1 MEDDANMHSKK
12 TDPKNLDF
20 ARLSSSKGDQ
30 TINESVDN
38 EYYDNFDD
46 SFMVG
51 NNQRKTVNLDL
62 NMSNLSNEKRK
73 NLLNLSGFS

>member
-1 MEDDANMHSKK
+1 LNQLPSNEEDNFHLKDEMKNKMS
-12 TDPKNLDF
+12 DQQNLDF

-46 SFMVG
+46 SFLVG
-51 NNQRKTVNLDL
+51 NV
-62 NMSNLSNEKRK
+62 
-73 NLLNLSGFS
+73 

>member
-1 MEDDANMHSKK
+1 MR
-12 TDPKNLDF
+12 TDPQNLDF

-46 SFMVG
+46 SFLVG
-51 NNQRKTVNLDL
+51 NA
-62 NMSNLSNEKRK
+62 
-73 NLLNLSGFS
+73 

>member
-1 MEDDANMHSKK
+1 MK
-12 TDPKNLDF
+12 TDPQNLDF

-46 SFMVG
+46 SFLVG
-51 NNQRKTVNLDL
+51 NAQRKTVNLDL

>member
-1 MEDDANMHSKK
+1 MSDQ
-12 TDPKNLDF
+12 KNLDF

-46 SFMVG
+46 SLLVG
-51 NNQRKTVNLDL
+51 NAQRKTTVNLDL
-62 NMSNLSNEKRK
+62 NMSNLSNEQRK
-73 NLLNLSGFS
+73 NLHNLSGFS